1 MGSDIEYAE
10 GRLEFNSWYSW
21 FYKSKE
27 RHIKQHNVN
36 NIKSTYKLTIRILI
50 IGFILFIYFGSVN
63 KSLLY
68 LTLSTCIKHTL
79 AYKHMNA
86 RNAWN
91 LNLKRLVSRVE
102 INL

>member
-50 IGFILFIYFGSVN
+50 IGFILFIYFLV
-63 KSLLY
+63 
-68 LTLSTCIKHTL
+68 I
-79 AYKHMNA
+79 
-86 RNAWN
+86 
-91 LNLKRLVSRVE
+91 LNSQHLHQTYTGIQTYECKKCMESE
-102 INL
+102 S